1 MYKGFPGGP
10 GVKNPANAREMSSIP
25 GLGIF
30 HMPGSNQAHAPQL
43 LNPHVA
49 TTEAHMPRVCAL

>member
-10 GVKNPANAREMSSIP
+10 GVKNPTNAREMSSVP

-30 HMPGSNQAHAPQL
+30 HMLQNNETRAPQL
-43 LNPHVA
+43 LNPR
-49 TTEAHMPRVCAL
+49 T